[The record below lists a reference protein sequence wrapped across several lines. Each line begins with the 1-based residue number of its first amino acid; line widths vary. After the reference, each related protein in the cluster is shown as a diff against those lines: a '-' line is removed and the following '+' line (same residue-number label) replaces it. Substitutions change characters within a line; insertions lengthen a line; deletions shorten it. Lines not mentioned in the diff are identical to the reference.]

1 MKEYGG
7 YMMSKG
13 LKTTIE
19 VSDGVLELLDVVKK
33 FNPSA
38 SYNDVIYFL
47 VAQYSKQLEET
58 SIPLVNKQLIME
70 DEDDE

>member
-1 MKEYGG
+1 
-7 YMMSKG
+7 MSKG

-19 VSDGVLELLDVVKK
+19 VTDGVLELLDVVKQ

-58 SIPLVNKQLIME
+58 TIPKVNKQILME
-70 DEDDE
+70 EEKNE